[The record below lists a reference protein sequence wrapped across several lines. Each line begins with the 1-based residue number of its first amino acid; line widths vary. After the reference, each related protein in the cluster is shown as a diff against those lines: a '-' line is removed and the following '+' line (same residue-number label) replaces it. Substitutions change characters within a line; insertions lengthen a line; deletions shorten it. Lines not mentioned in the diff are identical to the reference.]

1 MSITSE
7 KTIREE
13 ECFLDEVVAM
23 KCPNCGSENP
33 DNAFYCGACATQMRE
48 VPTPMAYGN
57 DPRKVAMAR
66 RAYAGPNQ
74 GMETE
79 NPDNAQLR
87 NSARRD
93 INWIPLIMVIASAYL
108 ISVAQYGIIGYGGAF
123 SLEEKA
129 LLVLSFLASAFFVV
143 TVASVVY
150 RREDLG
156 KVFLVIGMAFLIL
169 ALATKVWIYIGSY

>member
-1 MSITSE
+1 LSITSE

-13 ECFLDEVVAM
+13 ERFQDEVVAM

-48 VPTPMAYGN
+48 VQTPMAYGN

-74 GMETE
+74 GMDTE
-79 NPDNAQLR
+79 DHDNAQLR

-93 INWIPLIMVIASAYL
+93 INWIPLLIVIASAYL
-108 ISVAQYGIIGYGGAF
+108 IGVAQYGVFGYGGAS

-129 LLVLSFLASAFFVV
+129 FIVLGFLASAFFVV
-143 TVASVVY
+143 TIAFVVF

-169 ALATKVWIYIGSY
+169 MLAIKVWIYIRAY